1 MKASSKLQLALVL
14 ALGAAVS
21 ACKTAPSKPEPP
33 DRPGAEATAPKPP
46 DKGDPKA
53 RFASALELLKAKQF
67 QESEEALLALTKDFP
82 EYSGPWTNLGII
94 YFNSN
99 RKGPAAAA
107 FNKAAVLNQDNA
119 VAFNYLGMLARETR
133 DYPRAQMA
141 YEKALKLEPDSALVH
156 YNLAILLDEYL
167 KRPADALP
175 HYKDYQRLSGK
186 QDLKVIAWVA
196 EIESNIA
203 KAAPPPAAAPAVA
216 PSATPAAP
224 AGQPQPKSG
233 ATQTRPRAAEQA
245 K

>member
-119 VAFNYLGMLARETR
+119 VAFNYLGMLARETK

-141 YEKALKLEPDSALVH
+141 YEKALKLEPDNALVH
-156 YNLAILLDEYL
+156 LNLGILLDEYL

-175 HYKDYQRLSGK
+175 HYKEYQRLSGK
-186 QDLKVIAWVA
+186 QDLKVLAWVA
-196 EIESNIA
+196 EIEANAA

-233 ATQTRPRAAEQA
+233 AAQTRPRAAEQA

>member
-14 ALGAAVS
+14 ALGATVS
-21 ACKTAPSKPEPP
+21 ACKTSPERPAPP

-53 RFASALELLKAKQF
+53 RFAAALEQLKGKQF
-67 QESEEALLALTKDFP
+67 QEAEEALTSLTKDFP

-119 VAFNYLGMLARETR
+119 VAFNYLGMLARETK

-141 YEKALKLEPDSALVH
+141 YEKALKLEPDNALVH

-203 KAAPPPAAAPAVA
+203 KAAPPPAAAPAVS

-233 ATQTRPRAAEQA
+233 AAQTRPRAAEQA

>member
-21 ACKTAPSKPEPP
+21 ACKTAPSKSEPP

-119 VAFNYLGMLARETR
+119 VAFNYLGMLARETK

-141 YEKALKLEPDSALVH
+141 YEKALKLEPDNALVH
-156 YNLAILLDEYL
+156 LNLGILLDEYL

-175 HYKDYQRLSGK
+175 HYKEYQRLSGK
-186 QDLKVIAWVA
+186 QDLKVLAWVA
-196 EIESNIA
+196 EIEANAA

-233 ATQTRPRAAEQA
+233 AAQTRPRAAEQA

>member
-119 VAFNYLGMLARETR
+119 VAFNYLGMLARETK

-141 YEKALKLEPDSALVH
+141 YEKALKLEPDNALVH
-156 YNLAILLDEYL
+156 LNLGILLDEYL

-175 HYKDYQRLSGK
+175 HYKEYQRLSGK
-186 QDLKVIAWVA
+186 QDLKVLAWVA
-196 EIESNIA
+196 EIEANAA
-203 KAAPPPAAAPAVA
+203 KATPPPAAAPAVA

-233 ATQTRPRAAEQA
+233 AAQTRPRAAEQA